1 MYLTI
6 NKIDDANR
14 VIKYDTFKNSDDA
27 NVRVEELKALGL
39 TDAFAVDAST
49 IGDSFALSHIHL
61 LTVNVSDKTVTW
73 NRDEFDSERA
83 NWQLKK
89 LRSERNAK
97 LAASDWTQ
105 SRDVALAN
113 DDEWRAYRAA
123 LRELPTTTDPA
134 KPDWPE
140 EPNS

>member
-14 VIKYDTFKNSDDA
+14 VMKYDTFKNSDDA

-49 IGDSFALSHIHL
+49 ISDSFALSHIHL
-61 LTVNVSDKTVTW
+61 LEVNVSDKTVTW
-73 NRDEFDSERA
+73 NQDEFNSERE

-97 LAASDWTQ
+97 LADTDWWAMPDSPTMSEAQTQ
-105 SRDVALAN
+105 YRQDLRDFPSTVDIN
-113 DDEWRAYRAA
+113 NIVW
-123 LRELPTTTDPA
+123 PT
-134 KPDWPE
+134 KP
-140 EPNS
+140 